1 MSIPS
6 TAAINQR
13 LSSLSSMVLE
23 RSRVVSLKLS
33 PSASTDAQIVRSL
46 NFIRDGLN
54 KIEEQSRTS
63 GGNQLKGT
71 REDKALVDLGERYD
85 RLISMLEEDDIG
97 REKVKGLARPVP
109 R

>member
-1 MSIPS
+1 
-6 TAAINQR
+6 
-13 LSSLSSMVLE
+13 MVME
-23 RSRVVSLKLS
+23 RSRVVSLKLP

-46 NFIRDGLN
+46 NFVRDGLK
-54 KIEEQSRTS
+54 KIEEQTRTRGSNRSS
-63 GGNQLKGT
+63 GSA
-71 REDKALVDLGERYD
+71 EDKTVAELGERYD